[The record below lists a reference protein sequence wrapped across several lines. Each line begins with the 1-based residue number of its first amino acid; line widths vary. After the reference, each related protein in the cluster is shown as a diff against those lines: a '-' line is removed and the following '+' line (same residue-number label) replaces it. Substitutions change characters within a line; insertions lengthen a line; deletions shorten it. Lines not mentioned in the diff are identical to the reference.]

1 MTEAENELILV
12 YNADSGIFNTIKD
25 GINKI
30 VSPRTYQCNLCA
42 LTYGT
47 ITMKD
52 EWRTFIDNLGIS
64 SEFLHRDEFLKRLE
78 FHPHNVKNIEFPAIF
93 IRKKEQVVLFI
104 NYIEINKCRTL
115 QDLMDLITRKL
126 SGKDSSIDK

>member
-1 MTEAENELILV
+1 MTEIENELILV

-52 EWRTFIDNLGIS
+52 EWKTFIDNLGIS
-64 SEFLHRDEFLKRLE
+64 TEFLHRDEFLKRLE
-78 FHPHNVKNIEFPAIF
+78 LHPHNIMDIRFPAVF
-93 IRKKEQVVLFI
+93 IRKKEQVGLFI
-104 NYIEINKCRTL
+104 DHNEINKSKTL
-115 QDLMDLITRKL
+115 QELMDLITRKL
-126 SGKDSSIDK
+126 SNKDSSID